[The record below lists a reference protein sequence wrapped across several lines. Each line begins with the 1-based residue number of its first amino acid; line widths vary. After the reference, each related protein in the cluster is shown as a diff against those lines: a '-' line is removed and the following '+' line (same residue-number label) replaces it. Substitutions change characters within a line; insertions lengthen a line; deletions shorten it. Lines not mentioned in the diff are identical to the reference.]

1 MPINPNAA
9 VVAQHLKEKL
19 GLSNAQIA
27 GVLGNFSQ
35 ESGFNPRVNEGGA
48 VGSPLGRGGY
58 GLAQWT
64 GGRQSNL
71 ISFAKQRKM
80 DPGDPALQSQFLVS
94 ELQGPEKAALQSLR
108 GAVSPEQSALVF
120 RRDFERAGDP
130 NDANRLKQAKV
141 LHGQLG
147 QVQEPKTPLG
157 ANQAT
162 PSVNDTLLAALGFQ
176 LNPLEQ
182 TPESTLSAANYVDK
196 AKQQVL
202 QQLFTPG
209 GIPGLNIPGIPGLF
223 DFTQGI

>member
-35 ESGFNPRVNEGGA
+35 ESGFNTRVNEGGA
-48 VGSPLGRGGY
+48 IGAPRGRGGY

-64 GGRQSNL
+64 DDRQSNL
-71 ISFAKQRKM
+71 VSFAKQRKM

-130 NDANRLKQAKV
+130 NDSNRLKQARA
-141 LHGQLG
+141 LYGQLG
-147 QVQEPKTPLG
+147 QTQAPKVPLG
-157 ANQAT
+157 VNQTT

-182 TPESTLSAANYVDK
+182 TPKSTLFAADYLYK
-196 AKQQVL
+196 EKQKVL
-202 QQLFTPG
+202 QQFFMPG
-209 GIPGLNIPGIPGLF
+209 GIPGLDLPGVPGLF
-223 DFTQGI
+223 ASTQEI

>member
-9 VVAQHLKEKL
+9 VVAQHLREKL

-58 GLAQWT
+58 GLGQWT

-71 ISFAKQRKM
+71 VSFAKQRKM
-80 DPGDPALQSQFLVS
+80 DPGDPTLQSQFLVS
-94 ELQGPEKAALQSLR
+94 EFQGPEKAALQSLR

-141 LHGQLG
+141 LYAQLE
-147 QVQEPKTPLG
+147 QAQAPKASPEVSSLNVRD
-157 ANQAT
+157 AL
-162 PSVNDTLLAALGFQ
+162 SAALGYQ
-176 LNPLEQ
+176 VDPTGQ
-182 TPESTLSAANYVDK
+182 TLVGQTLAQK
-196 AKQQVL
+196 LLGEAKNNLLWQAISQQPDVNATFL
-202 QQLFTPG
+202 SQ
-209 GIPGLNIPGIPGLF
+209 
-223 DFTQGI
+223 

>member
-1 MPINPNAA
+1 MSINPNAA
-9 VVAQHLKEKL
+9 VVAQHLREKL

-35 ESGFNPRVNEGGA
+35 ESGFNPRVNEGGV
-48 VGSPLGRGGY
+48 VGNPLGRGGY

-94 ELQGPEKAALQSLR
+94 ELQGPEKVALQSLR

-120 RRDFERAGDP
+120 ERDFERPGKP
-130 NDANRLKQAKV
+130 NSANRLKQAKA
-141 LHGQLG
+141 LYGQLG
-147 QVQEPKTPLG
+147 QTQTPKVSLG
-157 ANQAT
+157 VNQGV
-162 PSVNDTLLAALGFQ
+162 PSVNETLLAALGFQ

-182 TPESTLSAANYVDK
+182 TPESTSLAANYVDK

-209 GIPGLNIPGIPGLF
+209 GIPGLDLPGVPGPF
-223 DFTQGI
+223 AFAQGT

>member
-9 VVAQHLKEKL
+9 VVAQHLRERL

-48 VGSPLGRGGY
+48 VGNPLGRGGY

-71 ISFAKQRKM
+71 VSFAKQRKM

-141 LHGQLG
+141 LYDQLG
-147 QVQEPKTPLG
+147 QAQAPKASPEV
-157 ANQAT
+157 
-162 PSVNDTLLAALGFQ
+162 PSLNVKDALSAALGYQ
-176 LNPLEQ
+176 VDPTGQ
-182 TPESTLSAANYVDK
+182 TLAGQTLAQKLLDE
-196 AKQQVL
+196 AKNNLLWQAISQQPDVNATFFS
-202 QQLFTPG
+202 Q
-209 GIPGLNIPGIPGLF
+209 
-223 DFTQGI
+223 

>member
-9 VVAQHLKEKL
+9 VVAQHLREKL

-35 ESGFNPRVNEGGA
+35 ESGLNSRINEGGA
-48 VGSPLGRGGY
+48 IGAPSGRGGY

-64 GGRQSNL
+64 GERQANL
-71 ISFAKQRKM
+71 VSFAKQRKM
-80 DPGDPALQSQFLVS
+80 DPGDPVLQSQFLVS

-130 NDANRLKQAKV
+130 NDANRLKQARA
-141 LHGQLG
+141 LYGQLG
-147 QVQEPKTPLG
+147 QTQAPKVPLG
-157 ANQAT
+157 VNQTT

-182 TPESTLSAANYVDK
+182 TPKSTSFAADYLDK
-196 AKQQVL
+196 EKQKVL
-202 QQLFTPG
+202 QQLFMPG
-209 GIPGLNIPGIPGLF
+209 GIPGLDLPGVPGLF
-223 DFTQGI
+223 ASTQGI

>member
-9 VVAQHLKEKL
+9 VVAQHLRERL

-48 VGSPLGRGGY
+48 VGNPLGRGGY

-71 ISFAKQRKM
+71 VSFAKQRKM

-120 RRDFERAGDP
+120 RRDFERTGEP

-141 LHGQLG
+141 LYDQLG
-147 QVQEPKTPLG
+147 QTQAPKASPEVSGLNVRD
-157 ANQAT
+157 AL
-162 PSVNDTLLAALGFQ
+162 SAALGYQ
-176 LNPLEQ
+176 VDPTGQ
-182 TPESTLSAANYVDK
+182 TLAGQTLAQKLLDE
-196 AKQQVL
+196 AKNNLLWQAISQQPDINTAFFP
-202 QQLFTPG
+202 Q
-209 GIPGLNIPGIPGLF
+209 
-223 DFTQGI
+223 

>member
-9 VVAQHLKEKL
+9 VVAQHLRERL

-48 VGSPLGRGGY
+48 VGNPLGRGGY

-71 ISFAKQRKM
+71 VSFAKQRKM

-141 LHGQLG
+141 LYDQLG
-147 QVQEPKTPLG
+147 QAQAPKASPEVSSLNVRD
-157 ANQAT
+157 AL
-162 PSVNDTLLAALGFQ
+162 SAALGYQ
-176 LNPLEQ
+176 VDPTGQ
-182 TPESTLSAANYVDK
+182 TLAGQTLAQK
-196 AKQQVL
+196 LLGEAKNNLLWQAISQQPDVNATFFS
-202 QQLFTPG
+202 Q
-209 GIPGLNIPGIPGLF
+209 
-223 DFTQGI
+223 

>member
-9 VVAQHLKEKL
+9 VVAQHLRERL

-48 VGSPLGRGGY
+48 VGNPLGRGGY

-71 ISFAKQRKM
+71 VSFAKQRKM

-120 RRDFERAGDP
+120 RRDFERTGEP
-130 NDANRLKQAKV
+130 NDANRL
-141 LHGQLG
+141 
-147 QVQEPKTPLG
+147 
-157 ANQAT
+157 
-162 PSVNDTLLAALGFQ
+162 
-176 LNPLEQ
+176 
-182 TPESTLSAANYVDK
+182 
-196 AKQQVL
+196 
-202 QQLFTPG
+202 
-209 GIPGLNIPGIPGLF
+209 
-223 DFTQGI
+223 